1 MLSRLG
7 LTFFLLFFSKKV
19 LGAEEQGGMPQLNP
33 ESFSSQIFWLFISFS
48 ILFLIIHFFLIPKL
62 KKIRKKREETV
73 DDYLS
78 QTKKLNQQ
86 IDNIITKI
94 DEELNNAKNS
104 FNDKIKEEL
113 DKNKIIFENE
123 VSLIEKNF
131 EKKKDKL
138 NSELLKS
145 KNEIRNKIPK
155 ICMDLSSHLYQ
166 KILGDKIES
175 DPEEFE
181 KVVKDL

>member
-1 MLSRLG
+1 MLSRFS
-7 LTFFLLFFSKKV
+7 LTFFLLFFSNKV

-62 KKIRKKREETV
+62 KKVREKREETV
-73 DDYLS
+73 DHYLS

-86 IDNIITKI
+86 IDGIIAQI
-94 DEELNNAKNS
+94 DRELNDAKNS

-155 ICMDLSSHLYQ
+155 ICMDLSSHLFQ

-175 DPEEFE
+175 DPKEFE

>member
-7 LTFFLLFFSKKV
+7 LTFFLLFFSKRV

-94 DEELNNAKNS
+94 DEELNDAKNS

-145 KNEIRNKIPK
+145 KNEIRNNIPK
-155 ICMDLSSHLYQ
+155 ICMDLSNHLYQ
-166 KILGDKIES
+166 KILGDKLES
-175 DPEEFE
+175 DLKEFE

>member
-1 MLSRLG
+1 
-7 LTFFLLFFSKKV
+7 
-19 LGAEEQGGMPQLNP
+19 MPQLNP
-33 ESFSSQIFWLFISFS
+33 ESFSSQIFWLFIFFS
-48 ILFLIIHFFLIPKL
+48 ILFLTIHFFLIPKL
-62 KKIRKKREETV
+62 KKVREKREETV

-145 KNEIRNKIPK
+145 KNEIKKKVPK
-155 ICMDLSSHLYQ
+155 ICMELSNHLYQ

-175 DPEEFE
+175 DPKEFE

>member
-48 ILFLIIHFFLIPKL
+48 ILFLTIHFFLIPKL
-62 KKIRKKREETV
+62 KKVREKREETV
-73 DDYLS
+73 DNYLS

-86 IDNIITKI
+86 IDNIITQI
-94 DEELNNAKNS
+94 DQELNNAKNS
-104 FNDKIKEEL
+104 FNRKIKEEL

-123 VSLIEKNF
+123 VGLIEKDF

-145 KNEIRNKIPK
+145 KNEIRNNIPK
-155 ICMDLSSHLYQ
+155 ICMDLSNHLYQ
-166 KILGDKIES
+166 KILGDKLES
-175 DPEEFE
+175 DLKEFE

>member
-86 IDNIITKI
+86 IENIITKI
-94 DEELNNAKNS
+94 DEELNDAKNS

-155 ICMDLSSHLYQ
+155 ICMDLSSHLFQ

-175 DPEEFE
+175 DPKEFE

>member
-1 MLSRLG
+1 
-7 LTFFLLFFSKKV
+7 
-19 LGAEEQGGMPQLNP
+19 MPQLNP

-62 KKIRKKREETV
+62 KKVREKREETV
-73 DDYLS
+73 DNYLS

-86 IDNIITKI
+86 IDGIIAQI
-94 DEELNNAKNS
+94 DRELNDAKNS

-123 VSLIEKNF
+123 VGLIEKDF

-145 KNEIRNKIPK
+145 KNEIRNNIPK
-155 ICMDLSSHLYQ
+155 ICMDLSNHLYQ
-166 KILGDKIES
+166 KILGDKLES
-175 DPEEFE
+175 DLKEFE

>member
-1 MLSRLG
+1 MLSGLS

-155 ICMDLSSHLYQ
+155 ICMDLSSHLFQ

-175 DPEEFE
+175 DPKEFE

>member
-1 MLSRLG
+1 
-7 LTFFLLFFSKKV
+7 
-19 LGAEEQGGMPQLNP
+19 MPQLNP

-62 KKIRKKREETV
+62 KKVREKREETV
-73 DDYLS
+73 EDYLS

-86 IDNIITKI
+86 IDNIISQI
-94 DEELNNAKNS
+94 DKELNNAKNS

-113 DKNKIIFENE
+113 DKNKIILENE
-123 VSLIEKNF
+123 VGLIEKNF
-131 EKKKDKL
+131 EKKKDRL

-145 KNEIRNKIPK
+145 KNEIKKKVPK
-155 ICMDLSSHLYQ
+155 ICMELSNHLYQ

-175 DPEEFE
+175 DPKEFE

>member
-7 LTFFLLFFSKKV
+7 LTFFLLFFSKRV

-155 ICMDLSSHLYQ
+155 ICIDLSSHLFQ

-175 DPEEFE
+175 DPKEFE

>member
-7 LTFFLLFFSKKV
+7 LTFFLLFFSKRV

-48 ILFLIIHFFLIPKL
+48 ILFLTIHFFLIPKL
-62 KKIRKKREETV
+62 KKVREKREETV

-86 IDNIITKI
+86 IDNIITQI
-94 DEELNNAKNS
+94 DQELNNAKNS
-104 FNDKIKEEL
+104 FNRKIKEEL

-123 VSLIEKNF
+123 VGLIEKDF

-145 KNEIRNKIPK
+145 KNEIRNNIPK
-155 ICMDLSSHLYQ
+155 ICMDLSNHLYQ
-166 KILGDKIES
+166 KILGDKLES
-175 DPEEFE
+175 DLKEFE

>member
-1 MLSRLG
+1 
-7 LTFFLLFFSKKV
+7 
-19 LGAEEQGGMPQLNP
+19 MPQLNP

-62 KKIRKKREETV
+62 KKVREKREETV
-73 DDYLS
+73 EDYLS

-86 IDNIITKI
+86 IDNIISQI
-94 DEELNNAKNS
+94 DKELNNAKNS

-123 VSLIEKNF
+123 VGLIEKNF

-145 KNEIRNKIPK
+145 KNEIRNNIPK
-155 ICMDLSSHLYQ
+155 ICMELSNHLYQ

-175 DPEEFE
+175 DLKEFE